1 MLKKRLIISL
11 TFKDGVLFRTKNF
24 KPDYRY
30 TKNFIDLWSIDE
42 LIIIDVSKKKNFK
55 KFLNII
61 KFFSKNCFVPIT
73 VGGGLYNLNQIDQ
86 CFNNGADK
94 ILLGSRSIDK
104 PELITKISKK
114 YGNQS
119 IIQSVDFKKMKNG
132 SYVIMSQSGTKISNS
147 EIVKLC
153 KTYIKYGV
161 GEILLNDVN
170 NDGSLL
176 GFDVNF
182 LRNIST
188 KIKCPIIVL
197 GGAGKWEHILEIFIK
212 TNIQAACTQ
221 NIYHFTEE
229 SIISAKKF
237 LKKRKINIR
246 I

>member
-1 MLKKRLIISL
+1 
-11 TFKDGVLFRTKNF
+11 
-24 KPDYRY
+24 
-30 TKNFIDLWSIDE
+30 
-42 LIIIDVSKKKNFK
+42 
-55 KFLNII
+55 
-61 KFFSKNCFVPIT
+61 
-73 VGGGLYNLNQIDQ
+73 
-86 CFNNGADK
+86 
-94 ILLGSRSIDK
+94 
-104 PELITKISKK
+104 
-114 YGNQS
+114 
-119 IIQSVDFKKMKNG
+119 
-132 SYVIMSQSGTKISNS
+132 MSQSGTKISNS

-237 LKKRKINIR
+237 LKNKKINIR

>member
-1 MLKKRLIISL
+1 MLKKRLIITL

-73 VGGGLYNLNQIDQ
+73 VGGGLYNLNQVDK

-119 IIQSVDFKKMKNG
+119 ITQSVDFKKIQNG

-188 KIKCPIIVL
+188 KVICPIIVL
-197 GGAGKWEHILEIFIK
+197 GGAGKWEHILEIFKK

-237 LKKRKINIR
+237 LKSNKIKIR
-246 I
+246 N